1 MGSGLMEVSGTELRV
16 RLQEVDVVSPFTP
29 PGHSD
34 AQAAMAEYTPEKV
47 DPNKIPPGAKK
58 VTIVF
63 KVDLRR
69 TKGGCTRG
77 PSS

>member
-1 MGSGLMEVSGTELRV
+1 M
-16 RLQEVDVVSPFTP
+16 SPVPPPAPP
-29 PGHSD
+29 PGPSD
-34 AQAAMAEYTPEKV
+34 AQAAMAEYTPEKL

-58 VTIVF
+58 VTIAF
-63 KVDLRR
+63 KVDQRR